1 MIRFNIT
8 PEITT
13 AVRDGILSIFR
24 VRGLRIHNLDTGQD
38 EKWNGSAWEPIAA
51 GGALEASETVAGIIR
66 AATLSEVG
74 GSTDDLA
81 VTPGN
86 LRQFFGIARFASIEE
101 ALTFTGDDV
110 TTTFQIAGLI
120 GGGSA
125 LAVRSIVQVTNVT
138 TGNVVKDSEVTINKD
153 VNNGNL
159 TLTFAAAPT
168 TDLYSVCIITISG
181 Y

>member
-1 MIRFNIT
+1 MSLFQRLVQLAERIRDEFNSWKQLLGQVNGIAT
-8 PEITT
+8 LG
-13 AVRDGILSIFR
+13 ADGILTASQR
-24 VRGLRIHNLDTGQD
+24 PPGG
-38 EKWNGSAWEPIAA
+38 GSVPD
-51 GGALEASETVAGIIR
+51 ASETVAGIIR
-66 AATLSEVG
+66 AATISEVG

-153 VNNGNL
+153 VSNGNL